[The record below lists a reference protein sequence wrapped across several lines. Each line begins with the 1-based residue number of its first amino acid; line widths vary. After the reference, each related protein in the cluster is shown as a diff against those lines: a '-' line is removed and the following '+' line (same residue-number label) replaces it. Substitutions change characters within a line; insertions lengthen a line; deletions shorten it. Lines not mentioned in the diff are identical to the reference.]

1 MKAVFFDLDDTL
13 YGSFAQCDAAAMQAV
28 GWYAERELGIAGD
41 AFEQEFWRARKSF
54 ARAQPGMPPIHDR
67 VLVAQRALERFGANA
82 IRHSAAMHEAYWNA
96 VYENMQIREGV
107 REHLRTLRQRGIKTA
122 VCTDMMADV
131 QMQKLIQ
138 LGIADDI
145 DYLISSEEAGQDKP
159 SPPIFWLALQKC
171 GCLPQDAVMVGDNF
185 VHDVQG
191 ALDCG
196 MHGVWLN
203 WNAREMPE
211 EDRDFYVATT
221 FAEAA
226 SYIEA
231 HL

>member
-13 YGSFAQCDAAAMQAV
+13 YGSFAQCDAAAVQAV
-28 GWYAERELGIAGD
+28 GQYAEDKLGIEND
-41 AFEQEFWRARKSF
+41 VFQREFWLARRSL

-67 VLVAQRALERFGANA
+67 VLVAQRALERLGANA
-82 IRHSAAMHEAYWNA
+82 MRHSIPMHHIYWNT
-96 VYENMQIREGV
+96 VFENMQIREGV
-107 REHLRTLRQRGIKTA
+107 REHLKTLRRHGIKTA
-122 VCTDMMADV
+122 ICTDMMADV

-138 LGIADDI
+138 LGIADEI
-145 DYLISSEEAGQDKP
+145 DYMVSSEEAGHDKP

-171 GCLPQDAVMVGDNF
+171 GCLASDAVMVGDNF

-196 MHGVWLN
+196 IHGIWLN
-203 WNAREMPE
+203 WNAREMPKDSRE
-211 EDRDFYVATT
+211 FYVATT

-226 SYIEA
+226 AYIENN
-231 HL
+231 L